1 MALAD
6 LDLYEK
12 PRFTINT
19 LEDWRAY
26 VAWDPPV
33 RPERLTHDELRALS
47 RARRSAYNKARGQWH
62 ANLPFVD
69 HKAVHRVFAL
79 IDGLLQSNQ
88 RWEPSARGGLV
99 LDGPAGAGKSSL
111 QVRYGKRLERHL
123 RDRYRGR
130 PPVRPLDEW
139 VPVVYIKLGADT
151 WWEEFLRAICAFF
164 GLETKLRKHDLARF
178 VERLL
183 IACGTVLLLV
193 DDIDRMVNT
202 PQRGLQ
208 LNALLKA
215 LITNV
220 PATHVY
226 AGIRTEENAGLGT
239 GEALTSGVHAQTR
252 KRFQFEPLGD
262 FKRPIGVDRKDQ
274 EPWNALLK
282 AFEPAMVLATAEPR
296 MLRDLGP
303 YLHDR
308 TGGNLRSLTT
318 LLERGCDRAIRNGR
332 ERLAQEDL
340 DEIEVDKDGELQS
353 LASGRQS
360 IYERRG
366 VLEPEER
373 EALARLSRRRTKRT
387 ARKS

>member
-1 MALAD
+1 M
-6 LDLYEK
+6 
-12 PRFTINT
+12 
-19 LEDWRAY
+19 
-26 VAWDPPV
+26 
-33 RPERLTHDELRALS
+33 
-47 RARRSAYNKARGQWH
+47 
-62 ANLPFVD
+62 
-69 HKAVHRVFAL
+69 
-79 IDGLLQSNQ
+79 
-88 RWEPSARGGLV
+88 
-99 LDGPAGAGKSSL
+99 
-111 QVRYGKRLERHL
+111 
-123 RDRYRGR
+123 
-130 PPVRPLDEW
+130 RPLDEW

-239 GEALTSGVHAQTR
+239 GEALASGVHAQTR

-282 AFEPAMVLATAEPR
+282 AFEPAMVLANAEPR

-318 LLERGCDRAIRNGR
+318 LLERGCDRAIRSGR
-332 ERLAQEDL
+332 ERLAEEDL
-340 DEIEVDKDGELQS
+340 DKIEVDKDGELQS

-373 EALARLSRRRTKRT
+373 EALARLSRRSTKRT